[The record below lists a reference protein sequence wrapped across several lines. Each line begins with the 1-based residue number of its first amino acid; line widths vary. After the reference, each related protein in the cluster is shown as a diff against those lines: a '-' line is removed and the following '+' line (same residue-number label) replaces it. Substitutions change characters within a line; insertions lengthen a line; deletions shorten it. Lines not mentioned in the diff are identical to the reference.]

1 MSKIEAPS
9 KASRTKVSA
18 EAKAQG
24 ILVLGMHRSG
34 TSACTR
40 VLNLMGCALPDDLMA
55 AADSNETGHWESNDV
70 VALNDE
76 MLLTAGSSWQDWG
89 PVNADWRESGI
100 RNSMLAKA
108 TVLIKTHAALGP
120 LFAVKDPRMCRLAD
134 VWVDAMAAAAV
145 EPCIIIMLRNPAEVK
160 ESLESRDLTAPEY
173 GQLLWLRHVLDA
185 EYFTRGQRRTFCR
198 YDQLLANWQAMM
210 SRVKSDLGVVF
221 PRNSPTVHAQ
231 IEKFLSHAHKHHD
244 ANAQSVLANPG
255 YPEWLQRTF
264 AIMLDW
270 SEIGESS
277 ADYSNLDAI
286 RHEFDRAYAAFARLV
301 MADDIKGEAGAGSRL
316 KRELNMQL
324 EETQRAA
331 EAAQLTLQQ
340 TEATA
345 AVAVARET
353 ELVTQLSAT
362 LARAEELQSEI
373 EKLQTE
379 VGRQKGA
386 ESESEQ
392 LRRRQDELTAK
403 LGIAESTLLQ
413 RQEELAQTWNQIN
426 IAEKALAEVSAN
438 VTQERERRR
447 DSEKRVA
454 VLEVEISELRKEIDK
469 SAVATTS
476 LADRFASETA
486 KLGQIIHDKEEA
498 IRAVLAASSAKDLM
512 HETQAYENKRLSD
525 RIRQLEAANQQ
536 AEGARS
542 QTEQKLAGR
551 FNEIARITAVLSE
564 ESRRAAEAD
573 DNVQWLR
580 SVQQVT
586 ANFPRWWVLLPHDV
600 RRKREHARYRR
611 AGLFDG
617 EIYLTTYSDVA
628 KHGMDPLRHYIL
640 HGMQE
645 GRQRT
650 TPT

>member
-173 GQLLWLRHVLDA
+173 GELLWLRHVLDA

-301 MADDIKGEAGAGSRL
+301 MADDIKGEVGAGSRL
-316 KRELNMQL
+316 KRELNIHL
-324 EETQRAA
+324 EEAQRAA
-331 EAAQLTLQQ
+331 EAIQFTLRQ
-340 TEATA
+340 TEAET
-345 AVAVARET
+345 AVAVAREA
-353 ELVTQLSAT
+353 ELSAQLT
-362 LARAEELQSEI
+362 NEATRAEEFRREI
-373 EKLQTE
+373 EKLQIE
-379 VGRQKGA
+379 LARLSDV
-386 ESESEQ
+386 ESEAEQ
-392 LRRRQDELTAK
+392 LRLHEADLTAK
-403 LGIAESTLLQ
+403 LGMAESTLLQ
-413 RQEELAQTWNQIN
+413 RQEELDQTWSQIKT
-426 IAEKALAEVSAN
+426 AERALAEASSN
-438 VTQERERRR
+438 VTHERERRQ
-447 DSEKRVA
+447 DSDKRVA
-454 VLEVEISELRKEIDK
+454 ILESELSELRKEIDK
-469 SAVATTS
+469 SGSAAVS
-476 LADRFASETA
+476 LADKFVFEIAQLTKMLRDHEQAMQTVIAARSTEEL
-486 KLGQIIHDKEEA
+486 KLMK
-498 IRAVLAASSAKDLM
+498 
-512 HETQAYENKRLSD
+512 LSD
-525 RIRQLEAANQQ
+525 ENERLADQIQQLETGSQQ
-536 AEGARS
+536 AETARS
-542 QTEQKLAGR
+542 TIEKKLAAR
-551 FNEIARITAVLSE
+551 FDEIARMTAMLAD
-564 ESRRAAEAD
+564 ESRRATSAHD
-573 DNVQWLR
+573 DLQWLR
-580 SVQQVT
+580 DVQRV
-586 ANFPRWWVLLPHDV
+586 ANGFPSWWVLLRDDK
-600 RRKREHARYRR
+600 RRKREHQRYYR
-611 AGLFDG
+611 AGLFDARR
-617 EIYLTTYSDVA
+617 YLDRYPDVLEN
-628 KHGMDPLRHYIL
+628 GMDPVRHYIL
-640 HGMQE
+640 HGMAE

-650 TPT
+650 TPS